1 VTRLPGTTQYQ
12 ALPGV
17 TGPSGRKAA

>member
-1 VTRLPGTTQYQ
+1 MTFVFQ

-17 TGPSGRKAA
+17 T